1 MDLNKLLKKSDD
13 LVRDLHEELEMKD
26 MLTLKELAGDY
37 NQSQETIDYTSCNRE
52 TIASS
57 SKQQSEE
64 CTKHNGKELDDEKV
78 ENHEMMSEIEAELEA
93 ELERLE
99 LNMKA
104 STLERISDF
113 VEVSI
118 HETSEIKLHSLVLLL
133 AG

>member
-13 LVRDLHEELEMKD
+13 LVRDLYEELEMKD
-26 MLTLKELAGDY
+26 MLTLKELDGDY
-37 NQSQETIDYTSCNRE
+37 NQPQETIDCSSCNQE
-52 TIASS
+52 TIAFS
-57 SKQQSEE
+57 SKRLSEE
-64 CTKHNGKELDDEKV
+64 CTKHNGKGLDDEKV
-78 ENHEMMSEIEAELEA
+78 ENGELMSKIKAELEA

-113 VEVSI
+113 VEIST
-118 HETSEIKLHSLVLLL
+118 HMTTDIKLHSLVLLL